1 MKKCISI
8 FYTAGLIVLLLTP
21 VLRLPSAIS
30 HAQDDVEAAN
40 LSPEFVPGRVLV
52 KIRPEVSRAAARR
65 FMSKQEAFDIEEIG
79 ETRIHVMQLPAG
91 RDEKAFIKTLKSQP
105 EVEFAELDYLVPPA
119 EMTPNDPDYVSQWHL
134 PMISSPAAWSGTSG
148 STSVV
153 IAILDTGVDATHP
166 DLAPKIVAG
175 WNFWDNNAN
184 TSDVFGHGTAVAGT
198 AAAASNN
205 GLGVASVAWGCQV
218 MPIRISSTNGS
229 ASISAIANGLTWAA
243 DHGARVANISYKVT
257 DYSPVRVAAQYFQS
271 RGGVVVIA
279 AGNDKMFDSAADNP
293 YVLTVSATDGN
304 DNLAS
309 FSNTGNNVDLAAPGV
324 SIDTTN
330 RGGGYGF
337 WGGTSFSAPI
347 VAGVAALVVSAN
359 PGLSG
364 SQVQD
369 FLKQSSDDRGIAG
382 WDPIF
387 GWGRVNAARAVEAS
401 LGSGGVDST
410 PPAVSIISPASGN
423 TVSGAATIEVTA
435 SDNVGLS
442 SVALSIDGV
451 NRATLTG
458 GPYAFDWDTAS
469 AADGAHVVTATA
481 KDAAG
486 NQSSSA
492 VTVAVDNRP
501 EAAPPQVTILSPASG
516 ATVSNSVAVLV
527 SATGGVPIAKV
538 ELYVDGALKSYSFN
552 SPFANKWVAKKEAAG
567 AHSLQCKAYDME
579 GRVAVSPV
587 VIVYR

>member
-8 FYTAGLIVLLLTP
+8 FYTASLIVLLLTP
-21 VLRLPSAIS
+21 ALSLPSAVS
-30 HAQDDVEAAN
+30 YAQDEVWTA
-40 LSPEFVPGRVLV
+40 SSSSEFVPGRVLV
-52 KIRPEVSRAAARR
+52 KIRAEVSRTAARR
-65 FMSKQEAFDIEEIG
+65 FMSKQEALDIEEIG
-79 ETRIHVMQLPAG
+79 NTRIHVMQLPAG
-91 RDEKAFIKTLKSQP
+91 KDEKAFIKTLESQS

-134 PMISSPAAWSGTSG
+134 PMISSPAAWAGTSG
-148 STSVV
+148 SGSVV

-166 DLAPKIVAG
+166 DLAPKMVPG

-205 GLGVASVAWGCQV
+205 GLGVASVAWGCKV

-257 DYSPVRVAAQYFQS
+257 DYSAVRSAAQYFQS
-271 RGGVVVIA
+271 RGGVVIIA
-279 AGNDKMFDSAADNP
+279 AGNDKMFNAAPDNP
-293 YVLTVSATDGN
+293 YALTVSATDGN

-347 VAGVAALVVSAN
+347 VAGVAALMVSAN

-364 SQVQD
+364 SQIQD
-369 FLKQSSDDRGIAG
+369 FLKQSSDDRGLAG

-387 GWGRVNAARAVEAS
+387 GWGRVNAARAVEAAF
-401 LGSGGVDST
+401 GSGGVDST
-410 PPAVSIISPASGN
+410 PPAVSIISPVSGN
-423 TVSGAATIEVTA
+423 TVSATAIIDVAA

-442 SVALSIDGV
+442 SLALSIDGI

-458 GPYAFDWDTAS
+458 GPYTFDWDTAS
-469 AADGAHVVTATA
+469 ASNGPHVLTATA

-486 NQSSSA
+486 NQSSSS
-492 VTVAVDNRP
+492 VTVAVDNRA
-501 EAAPPQVTILSPASG
+501 EAAPPQVTIISPASG
-516 ATVSNSVAVLV
+516 TTVSNSVAVLV
-527 SATGGVPIAKV
+527 NATGGVPVAKV

-552 SPFANKWVAKKEAAG
+552 SPFANKWIAKKEAAG

>member
-8 FYTAGLIVLLLTP
+8 FYTASLIVLLLTP
-21 VLRLPSAIS
+21 ALRLRSAIS
-30 HAQDDVEAAN
+30 YAQDEAGTA
-40 LSPEFVPGRVLV
+40 SRSSEFVPGRVLV
-52 KIRPEVSRAAARR
+52 KLRPEVSRIAARR
-65 FMSKQEAFDIEEIG
+65 FMSKQEAVDIEEIG
-79 ETRIHVMQLPAG
+79 DTGIHVMQLPAG
-91 RDEKAFIKTLKSQP
+91 RDEEAFIKIIKSRP

-119 EMTPNDPDYVSQWHL
+119 EMTPNDPGYVSQWHL
-134 PMISSPAAWSGTSG
+134 PMISSPAAWSATSG
-148 STSVV
+148 SSSVV

-166 DLAPKIVAG
+166 DLAPKMVPG
-175 WNFWDNNAN
+175 WNFWDNNAD

-243 DHGARVANISYKVT
+243 DRGARVANISYKVT
-257 DYSPVRVAAQYFQS
+257 GYAAVRSAAQYFQS

-279 AGNDKMFDSAADNP
+279 AGNDKMFDPASDNP

-347 VAGVAALVVSAN
+347 VAGVAALMISAN
-359 PGLSG
+359 PSLSG

-369 FLKQSSDDRGIAG
+369 FLKQSSDDRGMAG
-382 WDPIF
+382 WDPVF
-387 GWGRVNAARAVEAS
+387 GWGRVNAARAVQVS

-410 PPAVSIISPASGN
+410 PPAVSIISPASGS
-423 TVSGAATIEVTA
+423 TVSATATINVTA

-442 SVALSIDGV
+442 SVTLSIDGV

-458 GPYAFDWDTAS
+458 GPYTFDWDTAS
-469 AADGAHVVTATA
+469 ATNGPHVVTATA

-492 VTVAVDNRP
+492 VTVAVDNRT
-501 EAAPPQVTILSPASG
+501 EAAPPQVTIVSPASG

-527 SATGGVPIAKV
+527 NATGGVPIAKV
-538 ELYVDGALKSYSFN
+538 ELYVDGVLKSYSFN

-567 AHSLQCKAYDME
+567 AHSLQCKAYDIE

-587 VIVYR
+587 VVVYR